1 MSQIKNVR
9 PAAER
14 EFLTIHETAQ
24 ELGCGD
30 STVREMIQDGRLPA
44 VHLGRV
50 FRIPRAVLVAMANE
64 AVSKIYASRS

>member
-9 PAAER
+9 PVNER

-44 VHLGRV
+44 VQLGRV
-50 FRIPRAVLVAMANE
+50 FRIPRSVLTAMANE
-64 AVSKIYASRS
+64 AVAKIYASRS